1 MRLQYGGLQARLLGW
16 KNHAW
21 KDFSPTKINQIGAF
35 VQLLRA
41 ATPDFFYNSPLPHWA
56 KASFVVELLKCVVE

>member
-21 KDFSPTKINQIGAF
+21 KDFSPAKINQIGAF

-41 ATPDFFYNSPLPHWA
+41 AKLDLFYIAHCRTGQ
-56 KASFVVELLKCVVE
+56 KQVLL